1 MQRREVFGGAVKGAA
16 AESGYVVWH
25 EVEAGRKRKVV
36 RVKGDFL
43 LSTLSFYPSG
53 NLVVIYCGLVSPGGM
68 GGEIGS

>member
-1 MQRREVFGGAVKGAA
+1 M
-16 AESGYVVWH
+16 
-25 EVEAGRKRKVV
+25 V

-68 GGEIGS
+68 GGEMGS